1 VIARAPTDARPV
13 RSVGLGRREFITL
26 LGGAA
31 AVAPLAA
38 RAQQPTMPIVGF
50 LNSASPTPF
59 AHLVAAF
66 RKGLG
71 EAGFVEGR
79 NVAIEFRWAEGHYD
93 RLPAFA
99 DELVRRPVSVLVTT
113 GGDPVIRAAMAA
125 TRTIPI
131 VFAIG
136 SDPVALGYVA
146 SLNRPGGNVTGV
158 MQLTAML
165 GAKRLGVLRELVPGA
180 DKIAVLVNPNF
191 PASRSLLKDA
201 EEAAAR
207 IGVPLVVQNAGS
219 ESEFEPA
226 FGQLVA
232 ARAGALMVG
241 ADPFFNSRRNQ
252 IVALAARHKVPAIY
266 EFREFAAAGG
276 LMSYGT
282 SLSDSY
288 QQVGSY
294 AGRILKGAKPAELP
308 IFQTSR
314 FEFVINLKVA
324 KELGIGI
331 PPGLS
336 AQADEVIE

>member
-1 VIARAPTDARPV
+1 MTARAPADARPL
-13 RSVGLGRREFITL
+13 RPVGLGRREVLTM

-31 AVAPLAA
+31 MFAPVVAD
-38 RAQQPTMPIVGF
+38 AQEPSPSVVGF
-50 LNSASPTPF
+50 LNSASPAPF

-66 RKGLG
+66 RKGLS
-71 EAGFVEGR
+71 EAGYVEGR
-79 NVAIEFRWAEGHYD
+79 NVAVEFRWAEGQYG
-93 RLPAFA
+93 RLPVFA
-99 DELVRRPVSVLVTT
+99 GELARQPVSVIVAT
-113 GGDPVIRAAMAA
+113 GGDPAIRAAIAA
-125 TRTIPI
+125 TKTIPI

-136 SDPVALGYVA
+136 SDPVALGYVS

-165 GAKRLGVLRELVPGA
+165 GAKRIGVLRELVPNA

-191 PASRSLLKDA
+191 PASRPLQKDA

-207 IGVPLVVQNAGS
+207 IGVPLVILNAGS
-219 ESEFEPA
+219 DSDFEPA

-232 ARAGALMVG
+232 ARAAALMVG
-241 ADPFFNSRRNQ
+241 ADPFFNSRRSQ

-266 EFREFAAAGG
+266 EFREFATAGG

-288 QQVGSY
+288 QQVGNY
-294 AGRILKGAKPAELP
+294 VGRILQGAKPAELP
-308 IFQTSR
+308 VFQNSR
-314 FEFVINLKVA
+314 FELVINLKVA
-324 KELGIGI
+324 KELGIEI

>member
-1 VIARAPTDARPV
+1 M
-13 RSVGLGRREFITL
+13 

-31 AVAPLAA
+31 AFAPLAA
-38 RAQQPTMPIVGF
+38 RAQQPSPPVVGF
-50 LNSASPTPF
+50 LNSASAAPF

-66 RKGLG
+66 RKGLS
-71 EAGFVEGR
+71 EAGYVEGR
-79 NVAIEFRWAEGHYD
+79 NVAVEFRWAEGQYG
-93 RLPAFA
+93 RLPVFA
-99 DELVRRPVSVLVTT
+99 GELARQPVSVIVAT
-113 GGDPVIRAAMAA
+113 GGDPAIRAAIAA
-125 TRTIPI
+125 TKTIPI

-165 GAKRLGVLRELVPGA
+165 GAKRIGVLRELVPNA

-191 PASRSLLKDA
+191 PATRPLLKDA

-207 IGVPLVVQNAGS
+207 IGVPLVILNAGADS
-219 ESEFEPA
+219 DFEPA

-232 ARAGALMVG
+232 ARAAALMVG
-241 ADPFFNSRRNQ
+241 ADPFFNSRRSQ

-282 SLSDSY
+282 SLSGSY
-288 QQVGSY
+288 QQVGNY
-294 AGRILKGAKPAELP
+294 AGRILQGAKPAELP
-308 IFQTSR
+308 VFQNSR
-314 FEFVINLKVA
+314 FELVINLKVA
-324 KELGIGI
+324 KELGIEI
-331 PPGLS
+331 PPSLS

>member
-1 VIARAPTDARPV
+1 MTARAPADARPV
-13 RSVGLGRREFITL
+13 RPVGLGRREVL
-26 LGGAA
+26 AALGGAA
-31 AVAPLAA
+31 VFAPFAA
-38 RAQQPTMPIVGF
+38 RAQPASPPVVGF
-50 LNSASPTPF
+50 LNSASPGPF

-66 RKGLG
+66 RKGLN
-71 EAGFVEGR
+71 EAGYVEGR
-79 NVAIEFRWAEGHYD
+79 NVAVEFRWAEGEYE
-93 RLPAFA
+93 RLTTFA
-99 DELVRRPVSVLVTT
+99 GELARRPVSVMVAT
-113 GGDPVIRAAMAA
+113 GGDPAIRAAIAA
-125 TRTIPI
+125 TKTIPI

-136 SDPVALGYVA
+136 SDPVRLGYVT

-165 GAKRLGVLRELVPGA
+165 GAKRIGVLRELVPKA

-191 PASRSLLKDA
+191 PASGPLLKDA

-207 IGVPLVVQNAGS
+207 IGVPLVVLNAS
-219 ESEFEPA
+219 SDSEFEPA
-226 FGQLVA
+226 FEKLAA
-232 ARAGALMVG
+232 ARAAALMVG
-241 ADPFFNSRRNQ
+241 ADPFFNSRRDR

-288 QQVGSY
+288 QQVGNY
-294 AGRILKGAKPAELP
+294 AGRILQGARPAELP

-324 KELGIGI
+324 KELGIEI